1 MLECLLC
8 WKSTKLTSA
17 KLGAIVM
24 TGLLGVYL
32 TLVWERS
39 IGFISSSEPVAV
51 AIGSLMLF
59 FPILGAWGI
68 FLELR
73 FGLQIEKLGEKL
85 KTDDSWPRFDFELRP
100 SGRPTRESAQAI
112 FGIYRERVT
121 SDESNWK
128 AWFALGL
135 AYDAAGDR
143 ARARKAM
150 RKAILLSKN

>member
-1 MLECLLC
+1 M
-8 WKSTKLTSA
+8 TSA
-17 KLGAIVM
+17 KFGAIVM

-39 IGFISSSEPVAV
+39 IALVNSPQPIAV

-59 FPILGAWGI
+59 LPVVAAWGI

-73 FGLQIEKLGEKL
+73 FGLRIEKLGEIL
-85 KTDDSWPRFDFELRP
+85 KRENAWPRFEFELRP
-100 SGRPTRESAQAI
+100 SGRPTRESAEVI
-112 FGIYRERVT
+112 FGKYQKLVEN
-121 SDESNWK
+121 DESNWK
-128 AWFALGL
+128 VWFALGL

-150 RKAILLSKN
+150 RRAIALSRN

>member
-1 MLECLLC
+1 
-8 WKSTKLTSA
+8 LTSA
-17 KLGAIVM
+17 KFGAIVM

-39 IGFISSSEPVAV
+39 IALVNSPQPIAV

-59 FPILGAWGI
+59 LPVVAAWGI

-73 FGLQIEKLGEKL
+73 FGLRIEKLGEIL
-85 KTDDSWPRFDFELRP
+85 KKENAWPRFEFELRP
-100 SGRPTRESAQAI
+100 SGRPTRESAEAI
-112 FGIYRERVT
+112 FGKYQKLVEN
-121 SDESNWK
+121 DESNWK
-128 AWFALGL
+128 VWFALGL

-150 RKAILLSKN
+150 RSAIALSRN

>member
-1 MLECLLC
+1 M
-8 WKSTKLTSA
+8 TSA
-17 KLGAIVM
+17 KFGAIVM

-39 IGFISSSEPVAV
+39 IALVNSPQPIAV

-59 FPILGAWGI
+59 LPVVAAWGI

-73 FGLQIEKLGEKL
+73 FGLRIEKLGEIL
-85 KTDDSWPRFDFELRP
+85 KKDNAWPRFEFELRP
-100 SGRPTRESAQAI
+100 SGRPTRESAEAF
-112 FGIYRERVT
+112 FGKYQKLVEI
-121 SDESNWK
+121 DESNWK
-128 AWFALGL
+128 VWFALGL

-150 RKAILLSKN
+150 RSAIALSRN

>member
-1 MLECLLC
+1 M
-8 WKSTKLTSA
+8 TSA
-17 KLGAIVM
+17 KFGAIVM

-39 IGFISSSEPVAV
+39 IALVNSPQPIAV

-59 FPILGAWGI
+59 LPVVAAWGI

-73 FGLQIEKLGEKL
+73 FGLRIEKLGEIL
-85 KTDDSWPRFDFELRP
+85 KRENAWPRFEFELRP
-100 SGRPTRESAQAI
+100 SGRPTRESAEAI
-112 FGIYRERVT
+112 FGKYQKLVEN
-121 SDESNWK
+121 DESNWK
-128 AWFALGL
+128 VWFALGL

-150 RKAILLSKN
+150 RRAIALSRN